1 MSRARAHAFIQAR
14 SDFNGPVPLLLLQH
28 QWETAIEAMVK
39 QQSAWISD
47 EQIMAFTLSASV
59 EEAEFPQPSWN
70 ATHTAALLLAGGAIL
85 IGMRWLA
92 PGATQ
97 ARRGPQS
104 LHL

>member
-1 MSRARAHAFIQAR
+1 MSRARAHAFIQAQ
-14 SDFNGPVPLLLLQH
+14 SDFSGPVPLLLLQH
-28 QWETAIEAMVK
+28 QWEMAIETLVK

-59 EEAEFPQPSWN
+59 EEAEFPQPSWSPL
-70 ATHTAALLLAGGAIL
+70 HTAALLLAGGMIL

-92 PGATQ
+92 SGATQ

-104 LHL
+104 LHP